1 MSDDRSEPRPE
12 ARQVRCLIV
21 GSGPAGYTAAIY
33 AARALLNPVLIQGI
47 QSGGQL
53 TITTDVENYPG
64 FAEVIQGPWLMDQMQ
79 AQAEHVGT
87 EIVGDI
93 VLSADLSQRPFRLTT
108 DSGQEWLAETLII
121 AAGAQAKWLGLP
133 SEEQFQGFG
142 VSACATC
149 DAPFYRGKQVVVVG
163 GGNTAV
169 EEALY
174 LTNFAAKV
182 TVVHRKDE
190 FRAEKILQERL
201 LAHAKIEVIWDSAID
216 EVTGATDPMGVTG
229 VRLKNIKSGETRTLA
244 CDGVFIAI
252 GHAPAS
258 ELFKGQLAMD
268 ASGYLDVKPG
278 TASTAVEGVYAAGDV
293 TDDIY
298 RQAVTA
304 AGMGCMAALEAV
316 RFLAEEDHR
325 KAHHPISHHEAEK
338 IGVW

>member
-1 MSDDRSEPRPE
+1 MSENAPR
-12 ARQVRCLIV
+12 AVRCLIV
-21 GSGPAGYTAAIY
+21 GSGPAGYTAAVY

-47 QSGGQL
+47 QPGGQL

-64 FAEVIQGPWLMDQMQ
+64 FAGVIQGPWLMDQMQ

-87 EIVGDI
+87 EIVSDI
-93 VLSADLSQRPFRLTT
+93 VTSADLSSRPFRLET
-108 DSGQEWLAETLII
+108 DSGQVWLADTLII
-121 AAGAQAKWLGLP
+121 ATGAQAKWLGLD
-133 SEEQFQGFG
+133 SEQRFQGFG

-149 DAPFYRGKQVVVVG
+149 DGFFYRGKPVVVIG

-169 EEALY
+169 EEALF
-174 LTNFAAKV
+174 LTNFASKV
-182 TVVHRKDE
+182 TVVHRKAE
-190 FRAEKILQERL
+190 FRAERILQERL
-201 LAHAKIEVIWDSAID
+201 FNHPKIEVIWDSVLD
-216 EVTGATDPMGVTG
+216 EVLGQTEPMGVTG
-229 VRLKNIKSGETRTLA
+229 ARLKNLKTGQTQTVTA
-244 CDGVFIAI
+244 DGVFIAI

-278 TASTAVEGVYAAGDV
+278 TASTAIPGVYAAGDV

-316 RFLAEEDHR
+316 RFLAEEDHAVSAAAKHAP
-325 KAHHPISHHEAEK
+325 KAASPVSA
-338 IGVW
+338 